1 MGKQLIAY
9 CMQQTST
16 SSFYPLQPGRAV
28 PGDWYHG
35 KIPANIE
42 VGENTV
48 IDSSFCFKHYFSGL
62 KIGLKIGRHVT
73 LWRTSLAAEENAFIG
88 IGDYCY
94 IANASLVCSERINIG
109 SYVFI
114 AGGVTIADS
123 DFHPVAPAAR
133 LADTIALSPLGKRAK
148 RPTIKTEPV
157 IIEDDVWIG
166 FNATI
171 LKGVHIGEGAVIEPG
186 SFVTTNVEAG
196 TIVSGNPARRIFSLY
211 EKKYRTDSL

>member
-1 MGKQLIAY
+1 MITGEKNKLHV
-9 CMQQTST
+9 
-16 SSFYPLQPGRAV
+16 LQPGIEIS
-28 PGDWYHG
+28 GDWYKG
-35 KIPANIE
+35 KIPTNII

-62 KIGLKIGRHVT
+62 PVGLKIGSNVSF
-73 LWRTSLAAEENAFIG
+73 WRTSLAAEENAFIE

-94 IANASLVCSERINIG
+94 IANASLVCSEKISIG
-109 SYVFI
+109 NYVFI

-133 LADTIALSPLGKRAK
+133 LADTIALSPLGNRKK
-148 RPTIKTEPV
+148 RPPIKTLPV

-171 LKGVHIGEGAVIEPG
+171 LKGVRIGAGAIIQPGALVIE
-186 SFVTTNVEAG
+186 NVEPG
-196 TIVSGNPARRIFSLY
+196 TVVAGNPA
-211 EKKYRTDSL
+211 KKVITTP